1 MKDKILAGFRYRVI
15 DKCLRRKYQQ
25 YTYKKLVEA
34 ISDELLEHY
43 DIKKVISRRTFFID
57 LDTMRSPAPRGYD
70 APIVVKNGVYSYSD
84 PNFSILNSPFTANDL
99 NDLKEAISI
108 LSQFRGLPN
117 FVNIDAMIGKLKA
130 EMVSY
135 NMDTSSYL
143 LLDSNESYTGYHWIE
158 PLYNAIKDEVCLKVK
173 YKPFTEEKPLEFTF
187 HPYLIKEYNNR
198 WFVLGWHQK
207 EKQIYNLAMDRIQQ
221 LKPSKEIYLTNGKS
235 ELNNYFNN
243 IIGVSLPRNAKIEKI
258 TLQIASNLYPYFE
271 TKPLHK
277 SQKVVK
283 ETKKFVTI
291 ELQLI
296 VNLEL
301 VSTLMKFIDRIKIIG
316 PISLRNTIKKALA
329 DGMALNQ

>member
-25 YTYKKLVEA
+25 FTYKKLVEA
-34 ISDELLEHY
+34 ISQELLEHY

-57 LDTMRSPAPRGYD
+57 LETMRSPAPRGYD

-130 EMVSY
+130 EMASY
-135 NMDTSSYL
+135 NLDTSSYL
-143 LLDSNESYTGYHWIE
+143 LIDSNESYTGYNWIE
-158 PLYNAIKDEVCLKVK
+158 PLYNAIKEENCLKVK

-187 HPYLIKEYNNR
+187 HPYLVKEYNNR
-198 WFVLGWHQK
+198 WFVLGWHHK
-207 EKQIYNLAMDRIQQ
+207 EKLIYNLALDRIEQI
-221 LKPSKEIYLTNGKS
+221 KPSKEIYQRKGK
-235 ELNNYFNN
+235 EEIRNYFDN
-243 IIGVSLPRNAKIEKI
+243 IIGVSLPRDAKVEKI
-258 TLQIASNLYPYFE
+258 KLQLHSSLYPYFE

-277 SQKVVK
+277 SQKVVRK
-283 ETKKFVTI
+283 LKNHTVI
-291 ELQLI
+291 EMELI
-296 VNLEL
+296 VNSEL
-301 VSTLMKFIDRIKIIG
+301 VSTLMKFIDRIKVIE
-316 PISLRNTIKKALA
+316 PASLNNTILKLLG
-329 DGMALNQ
+329 DGLKLNK